1 MCMWMVVR
9 GMAEEHLVQRDSH
22 EFVTTPNYGISTT
35 PV

>member
-1 MCMWMVVR
+1 MRMVVR
-9 GMAEEHLVQRDSH
+9 GMAEEHLVQQDSH